1 MEKNLYRVEQ
11 SYKTPLIN
19 FDGVTGNFEIKG
31 RSIPDNSL
39 KFYEPLLAWL
49 DNYVQNPAP
58 RTNLNLQLDYLN
70 TNSNK
75 SIMDMLQKLEQM
87 SKNGK
92 GEIIINWLYE
102 EQDDSMLEVGEDYKS
117 FIKIP
122 FNLISFTT

>member
-1 MEKNLYRVEQ
+1 MEKNSYRVEQ

-70 TNSNK
+70 TNSTK
-75 SIMDMLQKLEQM
+75 SIMDMLKKLEQIL
-87 SKNGK
+87 KNGK

-102 EQDDSMLEVGEDYKS
+102 EGDDGILAVGEEYKS

-122 FNLISFTT
+122 FNLVSFPV

>member
-1 MEKNLYRVEQ
+1 MEKNSYRVEQ

-31 RSIPDNSL
+31 KSIPDNSS

-58 RTNLNLQLDYLN
+58 KTNLKIQLDYLN
-70 TNSNK
+70 TDSTK
-75 SIMDMLQKLEQM
+75 CMIDLFRKLEQIL
-87 SKNGK
+87 KNGK

-117 FIKIP
+117 IIKIP

>member
-1 MEKNLYRVEQ
+1 MEKNSYRVEQ

-31 RSIPDNSL
+31 KSIPDNSS

-70 TNSNK
+70 TNSTK
-75 SIMDMLQKLEQM
+75 SIMDMLKKLEQIL
-87 SKNGK
+87 KNGK

-102 EQDDSMLEVGEDYKS
+102 EGDDGILAVGEEYKS

-122 FNLISFTT
+122 FNLVSFPV

>member
-1 MEKNLYRVEQ
+1 MEKNSYRVEQ

-31 RSIPDNSL
+31 KSIPDNSS

>member
-1 MEKNLYRVEQ
+1 MEKNSYRVEQ

-31 RSIPDNSL
+31 KSIPDNSS

-75 SIMDMLQKLEQM
+75 SIIDMLQKLEQM

>member
-1 MEKNLYRVEQ
+1 MEKNSYRVEQ

>member
-1 MEKNLYRVEQ
+1 MEKNSYRVEQ

-70 TNSNK
+70 TNSTK
-75 SIMDMLQKLEQM
+75 CIADMLRKLEQI
-87 SKNGK
+87 SINQKGK
-92 GEIIINWLYE
+92 IIINWLYE
-102 EQDDSMLEVGEDYKS
+102 EGDDGILAVGEEYKS
-117 FIKIP
+117 IIKIP

>member
-1 MEKNLYRVEQ
+1 MEKNSYRVEQ

-75 SIMDMLQKLEQM
+75 SIMDMLQKLEQIL
-87 SKNGK
+87 KNGK

-102 EQDDSMLEVGEDYKS
+102 EQDDSMLAVGEDYKS
-117 FIKIP
+117 IIKIP

>member
-1 MEKNLYRVEQ
+1 MEKNSYRVEQ

-31 RSIPDNSL
+31 KSIPDNSS

-70 TNSNK
+70 TNSTK
-75 SIMDMLQKLEQM
+75 SIMDMLKKLEQIL
-87 SKNGK
+87 KNGK

-102 EQDDSMLEVGEDYKS
+102 EEDDGILAVGEEYKS

-122 FNLISFTT
+122 FNLVSFPV

>member
-102 EQDDSMLEVGEDYKS
+102 EQDDGILAVGEEYKS

-122 FNLISFTT
+122 FNLVSFPV

>member
-1 MEKNLYRVEQ
+1 MEKNSYIVEQ

-31 RSIPDNSL
+31 KSIPDNSL

-49 DNYVQNPAP
+49 DNYVQNSAP
-58 RTNLNLQLDYLN
+58 KTNLKIQLDYLN
-70 TNSNK
+70 TDSTK
-75 SIMDMLQKLEQM
+75 CMIDLFRKLEQIL
-87 SKNGK
+87 KNGK